1 MKSIIKLKW
10 LLFLLL
16 LVGNMVNANPIK
28 ITAHTKIGF
37 GRNSKGCKG
46 FGICTSTWV
55 TFNECT
61 LSTGDD
67 GKTFVLEVPAANAGS
82 YPEQFSQKSFIMEED
97 YSFSEEIQRSM
108 NLAKPILIKA
118 GSYKMEKSSAGFTIY
133 FN

>member
-1 MKSIIKLKW
+1 MKPIINLKW

-16 LVGNMVNANPIK
+16 LIGHMVDANPIK

-46 FGICTSTWV
+46 FGICTSTWI

-67 GKTFVLEVPAANAGS
+67 GKTFVLEVPAVNAGS

-97 YSFSEEIQRSM
+97 YTFPAEIQRSM
-108 NLAKPILIKA
+108 NLTKPILIKA
-118 GSYKMEKSSAGFTIY
+118 GSYQMEKSSAGFTIF